1 MANKNQKPRVPYVK
15 AQIDRLVDDPNS
27 KTRAYISATIGGA
40 FAIHGIRV
48 VESDK
53 GRFMAMPSRS
63 YQDKDGNTQYA
74 EYFHSISKEGYQA
87 LNKAVTTAYE
97 NEISQTED
105 SDIEVI
111 DDDIEDIEQSM

>member
-27 KTRAYISATIGGA
+27 KTRAYVSATIGGA

-53 GRFMAMPSRS
+53 GRFMAIHSMLNTSTLFQR
-63 YQDKDGNTQYA
+63 KDIRHLTRLSPPPMKMK
-74 EYFHSISKEGYQA
+74 FHRLKIPILKS
-87 LNKAVTTAYE
+87 LTMTLR
-97 NEISQTED
+97 T
-105 SDIEVI
+105 
-111 DDDIEDIEQSM
+111 

>member
-1 MANKNQKPRVPYVK
+1 MTLTLTRKPENRTHTLLIVAMWAALIVSV
-15 AQIDRLVDDPNS
+15 ALLFS
-27 KTRAYISATIGGA
+27 KCFFGVTET
-40 FAIHGIRV
+40 
-48 VESDK
+48 
-53 GRFMAMPSRS
+53 
-63 YQDKDGNTQYA
+63 QD
-74 EYFHSISKEGYQA
+74 EGYQA

>member
-1 MANKNQKPRVPYVK
+1 MANTNQKPRVPYVK
-15 AQIDRLVDDPNS
+15 AQIDKLIDDPAS
-27 KTRAYISATIGGA
+27 KTRAYASATIGGA
-40 FAIHGIRV
+40 FAVHGIRV

-53 GRFMAMPSRS
+53 GTFMAMPSRS

-87 LNKAVTTAYE
+87 LNKAVTNAY
-97 NEISQTED
+97 NDAISQTED

-111 DDDIEDIEQSM
+111 DDEVDELEPTM